1 MGKNMDNLE
10 YKRISKRAESAMRVT
25 SIITS
30 FLFLAVAVGA
40 DFGLMAAGVVRRG
53 GAVSII
59 IPCIATFVCIAYIV
73 LAPAIRYKRYKYY
86 LDDDMLIVEEG
97 LWFITRSI
105 APIERIHQIELGR
118 GPIDR
123 MFKLSNVTVITAGG
137 RVKIDFLEDDVAEEL
152 ASRLKTRI
160 NSIVKQERGEA
171 V

>member
-1 MGKNMDNLE
+1 MEKNMGDLE

-25 SIITS
+25 SIVAS
-30 FLFLAVAVGA
+30 FLFLAVALGA
-40 DFGLMAAGVVRRG
+40 DFGLMSAGVIKKG
-53 GAVSII
+53 GTVSII
-59 IPCIATFVCIAYIV
+59 IPCVATVVCIAYIA
-73 LAPAIRYKRYKYY
+73 LAPSIRYKRYKYY

-105 APIERIHQIELGR
+105 APIERIHQI
-118 GPIDR
+118 DR
-123 MFKLSNVTVITAGG
+123 MFKLSNITVITAGG

-160 NSIVKQERGEA
+160 NSIVKLERGEA